1 MHISPIYYAFEDLFH
16 TLMDITFFVLSMWM
30 FRVVRGTELNVHT
43 RWLTL
48 SIIGNIC
55 VLLYRLTFEF
65 YRAWPNPLRTV
76 MYLSGRFFL
85 DAANIIGIF
94 STLIL
99 IRIFLE
105 LLKQRQ
111 AGAIGAAG
119 TPGVWPPA
127 PQ

>member
-1 MHISPIYYAFEDLFH
+1 
-16 TLMDITFFVLSMWM
+16 M

>member
-1 MHISPIYYAFEDLFH
+1 
-16 TLMDITFFVLSMWM
+16 
-30 FRVVRGTELNVHT
+30 
-43 RWLTL
+43 
-48 SIIGNIC
+48 
-55 VLLYRLTFEF
+55 
-65 YRAWPNPLRTV
+65 